1 MANELVETIKQDLER
16 FGYHLIYPNTDS
28 KMVYRWACEELKD
41 KPYCKSFYSTSKE
54 MIHGFE
60 TLRRQIK
67 QDPRVVAYNISIICE
82 PGSCNA
88 IQGYVMIAD
97 KTILNMIDITDG
109 AFDVLELLDY
119 KI

>member
-1 MANELVETIKQDLER
+1 MDKELVETIKQDLER

-28 KMVYRWACEELKD
+28 KMVYRWACQELKD

-54 MIHGFE
+54 MLRDFE
-60 TLRRQIK
+60 KLRMQIK
-67 QDPRVVAYNISIICE
+67 QDPRVVAYNMSIICE
-82 PGSCNA
+82 PQNA

>member
-1 MANELVETIKQDLER
+1 
-16 FGYHLIYPNTDS
+16 
-28 KMVYRWACEELKD
+28 MVYRWACEELKN

-54 MIHGFE
+54 MIRGFDK
-60 TLRRQIK
+60 LRSQLK
-67 QDPRVVAYNISIICE
+67 QDPRVVAYNISITCE
-82 PGSCNA
+82 PHNPLQGGVTCQSRNA